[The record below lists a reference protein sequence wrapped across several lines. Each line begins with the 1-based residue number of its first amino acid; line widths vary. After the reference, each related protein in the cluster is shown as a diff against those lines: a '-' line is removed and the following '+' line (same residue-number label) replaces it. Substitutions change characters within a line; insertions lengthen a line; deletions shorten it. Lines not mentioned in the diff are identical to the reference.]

1 MQMSIINLEQ
11 SLEAICETMV
21 VISEGKKRIYVP
33 GFSLV
38 IHVPQIF
45 LKKYMLIKIIKIN
58 IFLIILLFF

>member
-45 LKKYMLIKIIKIN
+45 LKKYMLI
-58 IFLIILLFF
+58 